1 MTPPLFVA
9 VAVPAAIAERLAA
22 LGGGVPGAR
31 WIPAGSM
38 HVTLRYLG
46 ELDDSL
52 ADEVSTALAGT
63 NHTAFSLKASG
74 VGYFARRND
83 PRLLY
88 AGVHPHHDL
97 MELNRRMERL
107 LHRLRIPSD
116 GRKYH
121 PHITLARL
129 KGASSERIGRFVEA
143 NSLFASP
150 PFEVGS
156 FALFES
162 HRSVSGSVYTML
174 RDYALVPLGRH

>member
-9 VAVPAAIAERLAA
+9 ISVPATIAERLAA

-31 WIPAGSM
+31 WIPEGNM

-46 ELDDSL
+46 ELEEPL
-52 ADEVSTALAGT
+52 ADEVSTAFAVIKYA
-63 NHTAFSLKASG
+63 AFSLQASG
-74 VGYFARRND
+74 VGYFSKRND

-88 AGVHPHHDL
+88 AEVHPHHDL
-97 MELNRRMERL
+97 MELHRRMERL
-107 LHRLRIPSD
+107 LHRLRIPPD

-150 PFEVGS
+150 TVRG
-156 FALFES
+156 
-162 HRSVSGSVYTML
+162 RIL
-174 RDYALVPLGRH
+174 RAFRKPSQRQRFCLHNA